1 MALTRTP
8 HPQLARIGD
17 LEVLIAAGLI
27 REATDDERA
36 QYLLA
41 ERDPRRHW
49 PTWSGPAG
57 PCTFLGKEVEP
68 ERERAAFEARLAG
81 AAGVLVRIDQVVW
94 IETRTFLDRR
104 ESIIGV
110 STAMFSVDAC
120 GKVEPAIDSD
130 LFKGT
135 WIY

>member
-1 MALTRTP
+1 MALTRAS
-8 HPQLARIGD
+8 HPQLARIVD
-17 LEVLIAAGLI
+17 AELLIAAGLI
-27 REATDDERA
+27 REATDVERA
-36 QYLLA
+36 QLLLA

-57 PCTFLGKEVEP
+57 PCTFLGKNVQP

-81 AAGVLVRIDQVVW
+81 AAGVLVRIDQLVW
-94 IETRTFLDRR
+94 IEARTFLDRS
-104 ESIIGV
+104 ESILRV
-110 STAMFSVDAC
+110 STAIFSVDPA
-120 GKVEPAIDSD
+120 GKVEPAVDSD

>member
-1 MALTRTP
+1 MTLTRTS

-17 LEVLIAAGLI
+17 VEVLIATGLM
-27 REATDDERA
+27 REATDEEHA
-36 QYLLA
+36 LYLLA
-41 ERDPRRHW
+41 ERDPRRQW
-49 PTWSGPAG
+49 PSWSGPVG
-57 PCTFLGKEVEP
+57 PCTFLAKDVEP
-68 ERERAAFEARLAG
+68 ERERAALEARLAG

-110 STAMFSVDAC
+110 STAIFSVDSS